1 MLNEHMGADVAAN
14 GGPHVEDID
23 FVHTGPG
30 TLAGRY
36 LRRFWQPVYQSEDLR
51 SEWSIP
57 LKIMGENLTLFRG
70 SSGTAYL
77 IGNRCAHR
85 GTQLST
91 GIVEGEGIRC
101 AYHGW
106 KYDGAGQCVDQ
117 PSEPC
122 SFAERVRIKGYPT
135 REYLGL
141 VFAYMGQGEP
151 PPMPRY
157 PHFEAD
163 GAVVS
168 HRLVWPFNYFQ
179 HLENAIDEVH
189 IGFLHASS
197 PYQNTAYAAK
207 AAPDGYTLFFSIDT
221 PFVVNVVVSSDLPYR
236 VSDFAPISLWSIN
249 PFLLLV
255 NSKLH
260 ATSLPELLT
269 LLRANPG
276 KYNASSASAT
286 TLLAHELLKSLANV
300 EYAVIPYK
308 GGAEAIVSVASG
320 ETQLAFYDLGNAR
333 AMIESGAVRPLAQT
347 PLQRSAAL
355 PDIPTLAESGVP
367 GFEAGTWG
375 ALFAPAQTPQH
386 IVDKINADVRKI
398 IAMPEIVE
406 KLRGL
411 GVEPR
416 TSSPEELSTMIAEST
431 AKWSVLV
438 KQRNIKIAR

>member
-1 MLNEHMGADVAAN
+1 MLILDSAA
-14 GGPHVEDID
+14 HQRRA
-23 FVHTGPG
+23 
-30 TLAGRY
+30 AGRPRAGY
-36 LRRFWQPVYQSEDLR
+36 WLRAFAVVL
-51 SEWSIP
+51 
-57 LKIMGENLTLFRG
+57 GVVGLFE
-70 SSGTAYL
+70 TAPTD
-77 IGNRCAHR
+77 APA
-85 GTQLST
+85 QM
-91 GIVEGEGIRC
+91 
-101 AYHGW
+101 
-106 KYDGAGQCVDQ
+106 
-117 PSEPC
+117 PSYPNGV
-122 SFAERVRIKGYPT
+122 VRI
-135 REYLGL
+135 
-141 VFAYMGQGEP
+141 
-151 PPMPRY
+151 
-157 PHFEAD
+157 
-163 GAVVS
+163 VV
-168 HRLVWPFNYFQ
+168 
-179 HLENAIDEVH
+179 
-189 IGFLHASS
+189 ASS
-197 PYQNTAYAAK
+197 PGSSLDVHARILADRLKDTWNQPVIIENKPGGSMAIGAAYAAK

-255 NSKLH
+255 NSKLP

>member
-1 MLNEHMGADVAAN
+1 MQAFGQTQAGINEIALAPAAVALELIDEIGRHFLVAAGQIISN
-14 GGPHVEDID
+14 PHS
-23 FVHTGPG
+23 PAG
-30 TLAGRY
+30 TAHQRGFY
-36 LRRFWQPVYQSEDLR
+36 E
-51 SEWSIP
+51 
-57 LKIMGENLTLFRG
+57 IMGENLTLFRG

-189 IGFLHASS
+189 IAMPNRHC
-197 PYQNTAYAAK
+197 
-207 AAPDGYTLFFSIDT
+207 
-221 PFVVNVVVSSDLPYR
+221 
-236 VSDFAPISLWSIN
+236 
-249 PFLLLV
+249 LLV
-255 NSKLH
+255 DLSPFGMDNPNEVFLPIDEPH
-260 ATSLPELLT
+260 GLIEAT
-269 LLRANPG
+269 
-276 KYNASSASAT
+276 
-286 TLLAHELLKSLANV
+286 
-300 EYAVIPYK
+300 
-308 GGAEAIVSVASG
+308 
-320 ETQLAFYDLGNAR
+320 
-333 AMIESGAVRPLAQT
+333 
-347 PLQRSAAL
+347 
-355 PDIPTLAESGVP
+355 
-367 GFEAGTWG
+367 
-375 ALFAPAQTPQH
+375 
-386 IVDKINADVRKI
+386 
-398 IAMPEIVE
+398 
-406 KLRGL
+406 
-411 GVEPR
+411 
-416 TSSPEELSTMIAEST
+416 LS
-431 AKWSVLV
+431 
-438 KQRNIKIAR
+438 ND